1 MNALHDN
8 NFADEHRQ
16 QLSVWFCER
25 CQSVHFRAG
34 EVLLTFTR
42 EEFDELTRAVIE
54 IYCAKFAA
62 FSQEPK
68 QQLII
73 SEMVA

>member
-1 MNALHDN
+1 MNALHNDN
-8 NFADEHRQ
+8 FTHEHREN
-16 QLSVWFCER
+16 LKVWFCER
-25 CQSVHFRAG
+25 CQCVHFRAG

-42 EEFDELTRAVIE
+42 AEFDGLTRAVIE
-54 IYCAKFAA
+54 IYCEKFAA
-62 FSQEPK
+62 SPQDTN